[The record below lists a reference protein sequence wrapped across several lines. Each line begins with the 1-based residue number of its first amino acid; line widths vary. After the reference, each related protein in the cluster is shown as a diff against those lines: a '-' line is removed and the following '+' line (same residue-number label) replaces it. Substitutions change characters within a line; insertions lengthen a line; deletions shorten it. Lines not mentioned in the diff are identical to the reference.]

1 MNTSKLNIIGNNT
14 FQGTIKDFVESGLK
28 VNGKFIDQVG
38 LSVMGK
44 YGMMPAVGE
53 RKPARGKPA
62 AVYQIEAGEG
72 SMFSFGG

>member
-1 MNTSKLNIIGNNT
+1 MQTDKLTIIGNGT
-14 FQGTIKDFVESGLK
+14 FQGTIKDFVDSGLK

-44 YGMMPAVGE
+44 YKMMQVVGE

-62 AVYQIEAGEG
+62 AVYQIDTVGN